1 MEVSED
7 IFSTVG
13 RFIHLISKHFIPQ
26 HLQVQPRHQSFISS
40 IETNFFRIY
49 SMLGSSNY
57 EVYNVAFNLLGTLLP
72 NSFQVLACTYI
83 TTQEAVTLFFERL
96 KNYPHFRYIMID
108 VNILSLDIQEVGIV

>member
-13 RFIHLISKHFIPQ
+13 HFIHFISKHFIPQ
-26 HLQVQPRHQSFISS
+26 HLQVHPRHQSFVSS
-40 IETNFFRIY
+40 VETNFFRIY

-96 KNYPHFRYIMID
+96 KNYPRFRYIMID
-108 VNILSLDIQEVGIV
+108 VNILSLDIQEVGII